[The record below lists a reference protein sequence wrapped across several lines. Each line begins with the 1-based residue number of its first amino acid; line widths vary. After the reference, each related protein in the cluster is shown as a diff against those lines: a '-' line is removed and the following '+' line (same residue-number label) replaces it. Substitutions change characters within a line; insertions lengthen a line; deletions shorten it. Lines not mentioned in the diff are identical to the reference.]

1 MSLSGIV
8 ADIDTISWLY
18 GLFLAI
24 DANFRLKRK
33 AVSNDSVDPSLS
45 SGWAYFV
52 DDEAYKGFLDS
63 NSDNA
68 QEVVL
73 FISSFLILM
82 MFYRSQHARVTTP

>member
-1 MSLSGIV
+1 M
-8 ADIDTISWLY
+8 DTISWLY

-52 DDEAYKGFLDS
+52 EDEAYKGFLDS
-63 NSDNA
+63 NLDNT

-73 FISSFLILM
+73 FNTPFRILM
-82 MFYRSQHARVTTP
+82 EFCRNQRARATTP